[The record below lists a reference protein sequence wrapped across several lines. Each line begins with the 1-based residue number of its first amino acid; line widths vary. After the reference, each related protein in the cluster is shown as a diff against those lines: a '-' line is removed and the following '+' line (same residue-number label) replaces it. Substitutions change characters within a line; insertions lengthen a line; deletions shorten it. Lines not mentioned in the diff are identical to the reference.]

1 MTSETLE
8 FILSLNVHAVV
19 ELQRQAVPR
28 MIERGRGHVV
38 NVSSFGGVICPP
50 NLAVYAAT
58 KAFITH
64 LTVNLAAEFRDT
76 PVGFTKVEIGEVADT
91 GLMEKGRT
99 DPVFTALVQRLYRL
113 HLSRLITPAEI
124 TRATLAAIEGGH
136 ASVRLPR
143 RIGASSYLV
152 DAPRALSNLL
162 ARDLRRKQR
171 TVVCAMTAS
180 NASAAS
186 PRTVVERYN
195 YELWNEQ
202 NYAVGEEIL
211 GEEIVRNTPGGR
223 VVQTRQQAIQRVRD
237 LLVDGQERALHAA
250 AHRRRRRTLLDR
262 LPGGHREPRGCLR
275 LHRLNRG
282 LPDSRG
288 ASRRGLEP
296 LRLRPRPVA

>member
-1 MTSETLE
+1 MKIAGSRALVTGASRGIGADLARGLRRSGATVALVARPSDELFALADELGGQAYPTDLTDHEAVRGLLDSVEADGPIDILVNNAGDEKVGRFDEMTSETLE

-38 NVSSFGGVICPP
+38 NISSFGGVICPP

-64 LTVNLAAEFRDT
+64 LTVNLAAEFRDA

-124 TRATLAAIEGGH
+124 TRATLAAIEGGR

-171 TVVCAMTAS
+171 TVVA
-180 NASAAS
+180 
-186 PRTVVERYN
+186 R
-195 YELWNEQ
+195 
-202 NYAVGEEIL
+202 
-211 GEEIVRNTPGGR
+211 
-223 VVQTRQQAIQRVRD
+223 
-237 LLVDGQERALHAA
+237 
-250 AHRRRRRTLLDR
+250 
-262 LPGGHREPRGCLR
+262 
-275 LHRLNRG
+275 
-282 LPDSRG
+282 
-288 ASRRGLEP
+288 
-296 LRLRPRPVA
+296 

>member
-1 MTSETLE
+1 MAAELGGTAYPTDLTDREAVRGLLDRVEVDGPVGILVNNAGDEKVGRFDEMTSETLE

-19 ELQRQAVPR
+19 ELQRQALPR

-99 DPVFTALVQRLYRL
+99 DPVFNALVQRLYRL

-162 ARDLRRKQR
+162 ARDLRRTQR
-171 TVVCAMTAS
+171 T
-180 NASAAS
+180 AAI
-186 PRTVVERYN
+186 R
-195 YELWNEQ
+195 
-202 NYAVGEEIL
+202 
-211 GEEIVRNTPGGR
+211 
-223 VVQTRQQAIQRVRD
+223 
-237 LLVDGQERALHAA
+237 
-250 AHRRRRRTLLDR
+250 
-262 LPGGHREPRGCLR
+262 
-275 LHRLNRG
+275 
-282 LPDSRG
+282 
-288 ASRRGLEP
+288 
-296 LRLRPRPVA
+296 